1 MYGDWRK
8 NKQRIF
14 VTPETEIP
22 PMPEVIIE
30 YPDETAY
37 HKSQVEIDEKIDA
50 LNDKIR
56 DFSQKFTDKI
66 QQLKDGQTG

>member
-8 NKQRIF
+8 GRKKIF

-22 PMPEVIIE
+22 PMPKKIIE
-30 YPDETAY
+30 APDEAAY
-37 HKSQVEIDEKIDA
+37 HKGQVEIDEKNDA

-56 DFSQKFTDKI
+56 ELSERFNEKFN
-66 QQLKDGQTG
+66 QLKED

>member
-1 MYGDWRK
+1 MYGEWRK
-8 NKQRIF
+8 SRHKIF

-22 PMPEVIIE
+22 PMPSKVLDP
-30 YPDETAY
+30 PDDSAY

-56 DFSQKFTDKI
+56 ELSERFNEKLQ
-66 QQLKDGQTG
+66 